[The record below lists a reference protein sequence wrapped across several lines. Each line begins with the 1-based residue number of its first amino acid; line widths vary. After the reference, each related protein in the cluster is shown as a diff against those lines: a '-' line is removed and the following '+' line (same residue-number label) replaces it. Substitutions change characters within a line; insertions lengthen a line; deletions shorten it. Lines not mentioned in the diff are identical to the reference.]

1 MIKNKKNTR
10 FEYISSEGSEFSAK
24 FTVVLDKQTGVNYIM
39 VNSGYGLS
47 LTPLLDREGR
57 PVIGAT
63 GYTPEY

>member
-24 FTVVLDKQTGVNYIM
+24 FTVVLDKQTGVNYLM
-39 VNSGYGLS
+39 ANSGYGLA

-57 PVIGAT
+57 PIIGAA